1 MRTRG
6 VKSSHPHSSGTGTTA
21 KGNGLSEARSSVW
34 IDRAHDASRAL
45 GLRLRFT
52 GALLLLILPLGA
64 AAWAIGD
71 SAAKNERDKT
81 DTRLDASLRAAASEY
96 ARVVD
101 DAQLAAIQLATDR
114 RVQLALRDRDHEALL
129 RLRRANPD
137 MQFLVGD
144 KRATG
149 DPSTIRRSIV
159 VKSGDRV
166 VGRIATEVTLDQA
179 TLAHIAAK
187 AGLLVDPNE
196 IAAAVRGNRVVAASI
211 PISPSTVEIGTDT
224 STVTIGGEQY
234 RIAAQ
239 PPSKATRLAVLAP
252 NKVVE
257 DAASS
262 IRGRILAVGLLV
274 LAAVMLIAYLLAPLL
289 ARTRVAQQQRAIAE
303 RVLEHV
309 ADGVLLLDPNGVVRF
324 WNHAAELMTGIP
336 ARKVMRKRAESALPG
351 WRAAVQRIP
360 VGDARDGTVKSTT
373 VPLDVGPE
381 ELWVDASGVTFAD
394 GTVYTF
400 RDITEDERL
409 DQAKTDFVATVS
421 HELRTPLASV
431 YGAAVTLQER
441 FGVLTPEQRSQL
453 LELLAEQ
460 ASRLSTIIDELLLA
474 SKLAG
479 RIDSGQLQPD
489 HDGFDADELAR
500 LVVQA
505 AQLRAP
511 QGIELELSTPPWLPH
526 ASGDSDKVAQ
536 VLANLVENAV
546 KYTPGGGRIAV
557 ALWHDDERVRFEVHD
572 PGLGIPLDEQE
583 RIFQKFY
590 RLDPNLTRGIG
601 GTGLGLYICRELI
614 RRMGSDI
621 HVESTVGV
629 GSTFWF
635 DLPVAAP
642 VERVAEPLG
651 SA

>member
-1 MRTRG
+1 
-6 VKSSHPHSSGTGTTA
+6 V
-21 KGNGLSEARSSVW
+21 
-34 IDRAHDASRAL
+34 
-45 GLRLRFT
+45 GLRLRFAV
-52 GALLLLILPLGA
+52 ALLLLILPLGA

-71 SAAKNERDKT
+71 SAATNERDKT
-81 DTRLDASLRAAASEY
+81 DARLDASLRAAASEY

-114 RVQLALRDRDHEALL
+114 RVQRALRDRDHQALL
-129 RLRRANPD
+129 QFRRAHPH

-144 KRATG
+144 QRATG
-149 DPSTIRRSIV
+149 GPSTVRRSV
-159 VKSGDRV
+159 VVESGDRV
-166 VGRIATEVTLDQA
+166 VGRIVAEVTLNRP
-179 TLAHIAAK
+179 TLAHIAAR
-187 AGLLVDPNE
+187 AGLLLDRKD
-196 IAAAVRGNRVVAASI
+196 IAAAVRGDRLVAASSA
-211 PISPSTVEIGTDT
+211 ISPSTAEIRTDAR
-224 STVTIGGEQY
+224 TVTIGGEQY
-234 RIAAQ
+234 RAVAQ

-252 NKVVE
+252 NKAVE
-257 DAASS
+257 DVASS
-262 IRGRILAVGLLV
+262 SRERIFALGLVV
-274 LAAVMLIAYLLAPLL
+274 LAAVMLIAYILAPSL
-289 ARTRVAQQQRAIAE
+289 ARSRVAQQQRAIAE

-309 ADGVLLLDPNGVVRF
+309 ADGVLLLDPYGVVRF

-360 VGDARDGTVKSTT
+360 VGDARGRNGGVKSAT
-373 VPLDVGPE
+373 VPLDVGTE

-460 ASRLSTIIDELLLA
+460 ATRLSTIIDELLLA

-489 HDGFDADELAR
+489 HEGFDADELAR

-511 QGIELELSTPPWLPH
+511 QGTEIELSTPPWLPH

-557 ALWHDDERVRFEVHD
+557 VIEHDDDRVRFEIHD

-583 RIFQKFY
+583 RIFHKFY

>member
-1 MRTRG
+1 
-6 VKSSHPHSSGTGTTA
+6 
-21 KGNGLSEARSSVW
+21 
-34 IDRAHDASRAL
+34 
-45 GLRLRFT
+45 LRFA

-71 SAAKNERDKT
+71 SAAKNERGKT
-81 DTRLDASLRAAASEY
+81 DVRLDASLRAAASEY

-101 DAQLAAIQLATDR
+101 DAELAAIQLATKR

-129 RLRRANPD
+129 QLRRAHPD

-144 KRATG
+144 KRPTS
-149 DPSTIRRSIV
+149 DPSTVRRSV
-159 VKSGDRV
+159 VVESGDRV
-166 VGRIATEVTLDQA
+166 VGRIAAEVTLDRP
-179 TLAHIAAK
+179 TLEHIAAK
-187 AGLLVDPNE
+187 AGLLVAPSE

-211 PISPSTVEIGTDT
+211 PISPSTIEIGPDT
-224 STVTIGGEQY
+224 STVTIGGEKY

-239 PPSKATRLAVLAP
+239 PPSTGTHLAVLAP
-252 NKVVE
+252 NKAVE
-257 DAASS
+257 HAASS
-262 IRGRILAVGLLV
+262 IRGRIFAFGLLV

-309 ADGVLLLDPNGVVRF
+309 ADGVLLLDPQGVVRF

-336 ARKVMRKRAESALPG
+336 ARKVMRKRAESVLPG

-360 VGDARDGTVKSTT
+360 VGDARGRNGGVKSAT

-441 FGVLTPEQRSQL
+441 FGVLTPAQRSQL

-460 ASRLSTIIDELLLA
+460 AGRLSTIIDELLLA

-511 QGIELELSTPPWLPH
+511 EGIEIELSTPPWLPH

-546 KYTPGGGRIAV
+546 KYTPGGGRVAV
-557 ALWHDDERVRFEVHD
+557 VIWHDDERVRFEVHD

>member
-1 MRTRG
+1 
-6 VKSSHPHSSGTGTTA
+6 VA
-21 KGNGLSEARSSVW
+21 
-34 IDRAHDASRAL
+34 
-45 GLRLRFT
+45 
-52 GALLLLILPLGA
+52 
-64 AAWAIGD
+64 
-71 SAAKNERDKT
+71 
-81 DTRLDASLRAAASEY
+81 
-96 ARVVD
+96 D
-101 DAQLAAIQLATDR
+101 DAQLEAIQLATEP
-114 RVQLALRDRDHEALL
+114 RVQRALRDRDHRALMQ
-129 RLRRANPD
+129 LRRRYSN
-137 MQFLVGD
+137 MQFLAGD
-144 KRATG
+144 RHATPG
-149 DPSTIRRSIV
+149 ASTVRRSAV
-159 VKSGDRV
+159 VRFGDQV
-166 VGRIATEVTLDQA
+166 VGRIIAEVTLDRR
-179 TLAHIAAK
+179 TLAHIAAN
-187 AGLLVDPNE
+187 AGLRVDKHE
-196 IAAAVRGNRVVAASI
+196 IAAAVRGDRVVAASI
-211 PISPSTVEIGTDT
+211 PISPSTITIGADAAM
-224 STVTIGGEQY
+224 VTIGGERY
-234 RIAAQ
+234 RVIAQ
-239 PPSKATRLAVLAP
+239 PPSNATRLAVLAP
-252 NKVVE
+252 NKAVE
-257 DAASS
+257 EAASRTRSS
-262 IRGRILAVGLLV
+262 ILGIGLVV
-274 LAAVMLIAYLLAPLL
+274 LAAVMMIAYLLAPLL

-309 ADGVLLLDPNGVVRF
+309 ADGVLLLDPQGVVRF

-336 ARKVMRKRAESALPG
+336 ARKVMRKRADSALPG

-360 VGDARDGTVKSTT
+360 VGDTRDGSVKSAT

-441 FGVLTPEQRSQL
+441 FDVLGPERRTQL
-453 LELLAEQ
+453 LDLLAEQ

-479 RIDSGQLQPD
+479 RIDSGPLEFD
-489 HDGFDADELAR
+489 REGFDADELAR

-505 AQLRAP
+505 AKLRAP
-511 QGIELELSTPPWLPH
+511 AGIEIELSTPPWLPH

-546 KYTPGGGRIAV
+546 KYTPGGGRVAV
-557 ALWHDDERVRFEVHD
+557 VIEHEGERIRFKVHD
-572 PGLGIPLDEQE
+572 PGLGIPLDEQQ

-590 RLDPNLTRGIG
+590 RLDPNLSRGIG
-601 GTGLGLYICRELI
+601 GTGLGLYICRELM

-621 HVESTVGV
+621 QLESTVGV

-642 VERVAEPLG
+642 VESVAEPVG

>member
-1 MRTRG
+1 MRF
-6 VKSSHPHSSGTGTTA
+6 A
-21 KGNGLSEARSSVW
+21 
-34 IDRAHDASRAL
+34 
-45 GLRLRFT
+45 

-71 SAAKNERDKT
+71 SAAKNERGKT
-81 DTRLDASLRAAASEY
+81 EVRLDASLRAAASEY

-101 DAQLAAIQLATDR
+101 DAQLAALQLATKR
-114 RVQLALRDRDHEALL
+114 RVQLALRDRDHQALL
-129 RLRRANPD
+129 QLRRAHPD

-144 KRATG
+144 KRPTS
-149 DPSTIRRSIV
+149 DPSTVRRSV
-159 VKSGDRV
+159 VVESGDRV
-166 VGRIATEVTLDQA
+166 VGRIAAKVTLDRP
-179 TLAHIAAK
+179 TLEHIAAK
-187 AGLLVDPNE
+187 AGLLVDPSE
-196 IAAAVRGNRVVAASI
+196 IAVAVRGNRVVAASI
-211 PISPSTVEIGTDT
+211 PISPSTIEIGT
-224 STVTIGGEQY
+224 STVTIGGEKY
-234 RIAAQ
+234 RIAVQ
-239 PPSKATRLAVLAP
+239 PPSAGTRLAVLAP
-252 NKVVE
+252 NKAVE
-257 DAASS
+257 HAASS
-262 IRGRILAVGLLV
+262 IRGRIFAFGLLV

-309 ADGVLLLDPNGVVRF
+309 ADGVLLLDPQGVVRF

-336 ARKVMRKRAESALPG
+336 ARKVMRKRAESVLPG

-360 VGDARDGTVKSTT
+360 VGDARGRNGGVKSAT

-441 FGVLTPEQRSQL
+441 FGVLTPAQRSQL

-511 QGIELELSTPPWLPH
+511 EGIEIELSTPPWLPH

-557 ALWHDDERVRFEVHD
+557 VIWHDDERVRFEVHD

-590 RLDPNLTRGIG
+590 RHDPNLTRGIG

>member
-1 MRTRG
+1 M
-6 VKSSHPHSSGTGTTA
+6 
-21 KGNGLSEARSSVW
+21 
-34 IDRAHDASRAL
+34 
-45 GLRLRFT
+45 RFT

-64 AAWAIGD
+64 AAWAFGD
-71 SAAKNERDKT
+71 YAASNERDKT
-81 DTRLDASLRAAASEY
+81 DARLEASLRAAASEY

-101 DAQLAAIQLATDR
+101 DAQLAAIQLATER
-114 RVQLALRDRDHEALL
+114 RVQRALRDRDHQALMQ
-129 RLRRANPD
+129 LRRAHPD
-137 MQFLVGD
+137 MQFLVGNR
-144 KRATG
+144 RATG
-149 DPSTIRRSIV
+149 SPSTVRRSIV
-159 VKSGDRV
+159 VESGTRI
-166 VGRIATEVTLDQA
+166 VGRIAAEVTLNRP
-179 TLAHIAAK
+179 TLAHIAEK
-187 AGLLVDPNE
+187 AGLLVGTDE
-196 IAAAVRGNRVVAASI
+196 IAAAVRGDRVVAASI
-211 PISPSTVEIGTDT
+211 PMSAATSGIGTDT
-224 STVTIGGEQY
+224 STVTIGGEQF
-234 RIAAQ
+234 RAVAQ
-239 PPSKATRLAVLAP
+239 PPSNGTRLALLAP
-252 NKVVE
+252 NKAVE
-257 DAASS
+257 HAASS
-262 IRGRILAVGLLV
+262 IRSRIFAMGLLV
-274 LAAVMLIAYLLAPLL
+274 LAAVMVIAYLLAPLL

-360 VGDARDGTVKSTT
+360 VGDAHGRNGGVKSAT

-441 FGVLTPEQRSQL
+441 FGVLTPKQRSQL

-479 RIDSGQLQPD
+479 RIDSGQLQLD
-489 HDGFDADELAR
+489 HEGFDADELAR

-505 AQLRAP
+505 AKLHAP
-511 QGIELELSTPPWLPH
+511 HGIEIELSTGPWLPH

-536 VLANLVENAV
+536 VLSNLVENAV
-546 KYTPGGGRIAV
+546 KYTPGGGRVAV
-557 ALWHDDERVRFEVHD
+557 VIEHEEDRIRFEVRD
-572 PGLGIPLDEQE
+572 PGLGF
-583 RIFQKFY
+583 RSTS
-590 RLDPNLTRGIG
+590 RS
-601 GTGLGLYICRELI
+601 
-614 RRMGSDI
+614 GSFKSSI
-621 HVESTVGV
+621 
-629 GSTFWF
+629 GST
-635 DLPVAAP
+635 PTSRAGSAAP
-642 VERVAEPLG
+642 ASACISAASSFGEWVATSTSNPQSASARPSG
-651 SA
+651 STSRSPHRWSASSSPSAPPDVFRTPATITT